1 MIIDHKIITI
11 IAAHLSSSSCSA
23 SSLSLW
29 VNSSFSFSKRIISWW
44 WGWLSWWSMDNLL
57 MIMAIMVIT
66 VRMMM
71 VIITMI
77 VVKIIFLPSL
87 RSWTPPESCQCWPL
101 SLRRGSS
108 SSCPTPLSENG
119 PHDGDDDDDYAYAD
133 DDDGDDN
140 GHLEGVELLDLNL
153 DPRDV
158 VVVEVLH
165 LL

>member
-1 MIIDHKIITI
+1 MIMNNYDHRSIIMI

-29 VNSSFSFSKRIISWW
+29 VKTSFSFSKLIISWW

-87 RSWTPPESCQCWPL
+87 RSWTPPEFCQCWPS

-108 SSCPTPLSENG
+108 SSCPAPLSENG
-119 PHDGDDDDDYAYAD
+119 LHDGEWWWLCLGKDDISKTYLNFSLY
-133 DDDGDDN
+133 
-140 GHLEGVELLDLNL
+140 GVLNM
-153 DPRDV
+153 RGGWV
-158 VVVEVLH
+158 GSAI
-165 LL
+165 